1 MNAMKCALLQVAV
14 LTAVVIAAA
23 ACGHGLT
30 ATKWGPAGVASLQ
43 AAAIIC
49 LIAALLAAVLL
60 GVVATYWP
68 AYVGQ
73 AAFAGTA
80 VRLLVTGALA
90 IGYQV
95 FADVHLTSFVA
106 WLLILYLLLLLAET
120 VLAIV
125 LVRRRLPPPAA
136 PGG

>member
-1 MNAMKCALLQVAV
+1 MRIVKYALIQAGVLVGVVAV
-14 LTAVVIAAA
+14 TV
-23 ACGHGLT
+23 ACGYGLT
-30 ATKWGPAGVASLQ
+30 VAKWGPAGVASLQ
-43 AAAIIC
+43 AAAVIC

-95 FADVHLTSFVA
+95 FADVHLTSFLA
-106 WLLILYLLLLLAET
+106 WLLALYLLLLLAET
-120 VLAIV
+120 VVAV
-125 LVRRRLPPPAA
+125 VVVRRRLSPPAT

>member
-1 MNAMKCALLQVAV
+1 MKCALLQAAV
-14 LTAVVIAAA
+14 LTAVVIVAA
-23 ACGHGLT
+23 ACGYGLT
-30 ATKWGPAGVASLQ
+30 VTKWGPAGLGSLQ

-49 LIAALLAAVLL
+49 LIAALLAAVPL

-68 AYVGQ
+68 TYVGQ

-95 FADVHLTSFVA
+95 FVDVHLTSFLA
-106 WLLILYLLLLLAET
+106 WLVVLYLLLLLAET
-120 VLAIV
+120 VWAV
-125 LVRRRLPPPAA
+125 VVVRRRLSPPAT
-136 PGG
+136 PEG